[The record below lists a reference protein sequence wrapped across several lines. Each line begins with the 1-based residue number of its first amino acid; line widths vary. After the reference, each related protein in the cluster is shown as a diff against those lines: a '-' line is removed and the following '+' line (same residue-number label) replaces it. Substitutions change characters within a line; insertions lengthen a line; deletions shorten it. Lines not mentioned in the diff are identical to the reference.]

1 VTVVRVIGHRAGVQH
16 EQAPGAR
23 RLLVTMEAFTPN
35 S

>member
-1 VTVVRVIGHRAGVQH
+1 MRSESAAAAHRELVGFL
-16 EQAPGAR
+16 AR